1 MGGKNKSSGKAEEK
15 MSVNSRLIESIEELN
30 YRVTVGDVAGRLG
43 LDLRVAEKELLK
55 LAADSQGNLQVA
67 ETGDIVYVFPQNFRA
82 ILRNKYW
89 RLRWEKWLKKAWDTI
104 FYLIRISFG
113 IILITSI
120 IIMLLAIAVI
130 IIGISSGGGRDNENR
145 GNSERGEGGG
155 MVFLPRIWIMPD
167 FFWIFTGDY
176 EERFYEKRREI
187 ESGGSSRLNFL
198 ESIYSFLF
206 GDGNPNKDLEEKR
219 WQYIAA
225 VIRNNNGAIIAE
237 QIAPYLDNID
247 ISNET
252 SGDYIL
258 PVLIRFN
265 GYPQVSET
273 GEIIYYFPELQVTAS
288 EREKTEIPPYLK
300 ENLWQFSMAT
310 SQQKMAALGLGGVN
324 IILAL
329 MLGSLL
335 TPEVVRQMGGF
346 IAFVNSIYG
355 ILLTYAVG
363 YLAIPLI
370 RYLWLQR
377 RNRRI
382 IQRNQQREKQAY
394 ILQNSPQLQNLILYA
409 RNYGKQKILTA
420 GDIVYT
426 TERDILEQTIEKLD
440 GNEIRENG
448 C

>member
-1 MGGKNKSSGKAEEK
+1 MGEKKTRAGEEK
-15 MSVNSRLIESIEELN
+15 ENMSVNTRLIESIEDLN

-43 LDLRVAEKELLK
+43 LDLRVAERELLK
-55 LAADSQGNLQVA
+55 LAADSQANLQVA
-67 ETGDIVYVFPQNFRA
+67 ETGDIVYVFPQNFRT

-89 RLRWEKWLKKAWDTI
+89 RLRWEKWLKKAWDII

-120 IIMLLAIAVI
+120 IIMLIAIAVI

-145 GNSERGEGGG
+145 RNGETANWAGG
-155 MVFLPRIWIMPD
+155 VWSLPRIWIMPD
-167 FFWIFTGDY
+167 LFWIFTGEY

-187 ESGGSSRLNFL
+187 ESGSGSGRLNFL

-247 ISNET
+247 ISKET
-252 SGDYIL
+252 SEDYIL

-265 GYPQVSET
+265 GYPEVSET

-288 EREKTEIPPYLK
+288 EREKMEIPPYLR

-310 SQQKMAALGLGGVN
+310 SGQKMAAIGLGGVN

-335 TPEVVRQMGGF
+335 TPGVVEQMGGF

-355 ILLTYAVG
+355 ILLTYAIG

-377 RNRRI
+377 RNRKI
-382 IQRNQQREKQAY
+382 TQRNQQRERQAY
-394 ILQNSPQLQNLILYA
+394 LLNTSSRLQQKILYA
-409 RNYGKQKILTA
+409 RNYGQQKILTA
-420 GDIVYT
+420 GDMVYS
-426 TERDILEQTIEKLD
+426 TEKDILEQTIEKLD
-440 GNEIRENG
+440 GNGEES
-448 C
+448 